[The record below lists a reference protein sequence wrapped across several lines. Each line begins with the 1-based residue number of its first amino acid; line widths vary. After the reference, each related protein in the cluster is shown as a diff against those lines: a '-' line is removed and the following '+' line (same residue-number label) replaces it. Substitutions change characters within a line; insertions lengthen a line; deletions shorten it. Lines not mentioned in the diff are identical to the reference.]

1 MDFSLLDMGGG
12 DDTLI
17 LSSNISTQ
25 LDTPDTLEDL
35 FDQVVLEDVALSDSI
50 LMGGDGN
57 DVLVVEGA
65 PEKLDSRRK

>member
-35 FDQVVLEDVALSDSI
+35 FDQVVLEDVALSD
-50 LMGGDGN
+50 LF
-57 DVLVVEGA
+57 
-65 PEKLDSRRK
+65 